1 MKNKM
6 REIFFGKGNAFNGLI
21 ALIIVGLFV
30 LGCNCSKQIGDLGK
44 KDNPPANTFTPTNTG
59 TVPQKQKA
67 SVPTNS
73 TGQMPSAEET
83 EAIVQEAIQDFATGV
98 EAGDFSTFYNKSS
111 KGFKRTYTN
120 ESIKTNFIAF
130 VNQKARVVPILRS
143 TATMT
148 PYYGPAAAIVKDKGF
163 NVLRANGSYSTSPT
177 TAFELDYLLEDK
189 RWKVIGIRI
198 KMQ

>member
-6 REIFFGKGNAFNGLI
+6 CEILIGKGNAFNGLI
-21 ALIIVGLFV
+21 ALTIVGLFI
-30 LGCNCSKQIGDLGK
+30 LGCNCNKLGDLGK
-44 KDNPPANTFTPTNTG
+44 KDDVPSNTAPPTNTG
-59 TVPQKQKA
+59 TAPQKQKA
-67 SVPTNS
+67 TVPINS

-98 EAGDFSTFYNKSS
+98 EAGDFLTFHTKSS

-120 ESIKTNFIAF
+120 ESIKTNFISF
-130 VNQKARVVPILRS
+130 VNQKARVVPLLRS
-143 TATMT
+143 TALMT

-189 RWKVIGIRI
+189 RWKVIGIRL